1 MLFKKK
7 KAPSFDQPQPSQP
20 SFRQPP
26 PPTTSSPSQGSQIN
40 QPKPLS
46 SDQLQHLQQFIQHAY
61 QAVTDYEY
69 LYEKVPTEHTAHT
82 IRGII
87 DDNKKH
93 YQTLLHLYR
102 KQANK
107 DPEVTEAMLNRN
119 AYTPA
124 LKKAFEQEQQ
134 YTHLF
139 EEAARLSDNRQLRD
153 IYTSI
158 ARDHQRHALWFLSY
172 LTIYTND
179 KT

>member
-1 MLFKKK
+1 MQESVIFIFFLSAHTISMKHLEDKPIGRYSFVIQKK

-46 SDQLQHLQQFIQHAY
+46 PDQLQHLQQFIQHAY

-87 DDNKKH
+87 DDNKNTIK
-93 YQTLLHLYR
+93 LSFICIASKR
-102 KQANK
+102 IKI
-107 DPEVTEAMLNRN
+107 
-119 AYTPA
+119 
-124 LKKAFEQEQQ
+124 LK
-134 YTHLF
+134 
-139 EEAARLSDNRQLRD
+139 
-153 IYTSI
+153 
-158 ARDHQRHALWFLSY
+158 
-172 LTIYTND
+172 
-179 KT
+179 